1 MIDTLLVESYR
12 RRADELLRQ
21 AAAAA
26 NMAERGR
33 LIDEAAS
40 WHLKAVA
47 VAGGGGQAKAEPI
60 ASDLDDESEE
70 PRI

>member
-1 MIDTLLVESYR
+1 MIDALLVESYR
-12 RRADELLRQ
+12 RKADDLLRQ

-47 VAGGGGQAKAEPI
+47 VAGGGGQPEAEPI
-60 ASDLDDESEE
+60 APDLGDESEE
-70 PRI
+70 PRV